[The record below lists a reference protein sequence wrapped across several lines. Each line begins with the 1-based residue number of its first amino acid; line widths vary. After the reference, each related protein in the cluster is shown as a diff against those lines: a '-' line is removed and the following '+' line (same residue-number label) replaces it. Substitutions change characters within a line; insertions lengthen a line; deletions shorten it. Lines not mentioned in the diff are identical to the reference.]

1 MSFIAAQTVE
11 INKYRMQKSY
21 FHISLLTFF
30 LLLNIHSSA
39 QEIISELKFNDALI
53 FEKHHSQLRFI
64 DTLQLPFNDDFS
76 YSQLD
81 PKHKY
86 PDQNLWMDKDCF
98 VNTTYPILPPSIGVA
113 TFDGLNEKGEPYDP
127 SASTQIDLSSS
138 YPADSLTSLP
148 IDMHSISVAD
158 SVYLSFFYEKMGIGD
173 YPNVGDKL
181 LLELKKND
189 GTWNEVWEM
198 DGDASLPTVIKFR
211 QIMIPIIDAAY
222 FFNGFQFR
230 FRNNATT
237 SGNNDHWHIDYVR
250 LDSSRSY
257 SDTLIRDVAAVYTP
271 GTILNK
277 YQFMPW
283 TQFRNNQSTELAA
296 TFPFVVHN
304 MSSIAFNANNK
315 YSASEY
321 FSPYSQNIMFSN
333 GVGNSFNF
341 SSGSFLTQNN
351 LTGNDTASISG
362 DSALLLI
369 KCLIKS
375 DSTDKNL
382 RNDTAYRV
390 QPFYN
395 FYAHDDGS
403 AEKAYALYGAGS
415 KLAYNFY
422 SNIPDTLRAVQ
433 IHFALITTDFS
444 NKFLSIMLWK
454 SVLPTEQLQYEQD
467 FLQPT
472 YIDSINGFAT
482 YILDT
487 PQAIVDTFLVGWL
500 QTYPEYLNVGLDKNT
515 DSHQYVFYQTSVNP
529 TFVQST
535 AIGSIMIRPLVG
547 TKLPYTSAQN
557 ILINTISVNCFP
569 NPVDDVLHVNV
580 KGINHAELFITD
592 LTGRTIQISEG
603 TDENIFVG
611 NLSPGM
617 YLLTVKD
624 KLSKQS
630 FTTRFIKL

>member
-1 MSFIAAQTVE
+1 ML
-11 INKYRMQKSY
+11 N
-21 FHISLLTFF
+21 FHT
-30 LLLNIHSSA
+30 SA
-39 QEIISELKFNDALI
+39 QEIISELKYNDALI
-53 FEKHHSQLRFI
+53 FEKHHSQLRSI
-64 DTLQLPFNDDFS
+64 DTVQLPFIDDFS
-76 YSQLD
+76 YSQLN
-81 PKHKY
+81 PNHKY
-86 PDQNLWMDKDCF
+86 PDQNLWMDIDCF

-127 SASTQIDLSSS
+127 SASTQVDLTSS

-148 IDMHSISVAD
+148 INMNSISVAD

-198 DGDASLPTVIKFR
+198 DGDGSIPTVIKFR

-230 FRNNATT
+230 FRNYATT

-321 FSPYSQNIMFSN
+321 FSPFSQNIMFSN

-351 LTGNDTASISG
+351 STGNDTASISG

-369 KCLIKS
+369 KCLITS

-403 AEKAYALYGAGS
+403 AEKAYALYGGGS
-415 KLAYNFY
+415 KLAYKFY
-422 SNIPDTLRAVQ
+422 VNVPDTLRAIQ
-433 IHFALITTDFS
+433 IHFAHITTDVS
-444 NKFLSIMLWK
+444 DKFLSIMLWK
-454 SVLPTEQLQYEQD
+454 SVLPIEQLQYEQD

-487 PQAIVDTFLVGWL
+487 PQAISDTFLVGWL
-500 QTYPEYLNVGLDKNT
+500 QTYPDYLNVGLDKNT

-535 AIGSIMIRPLVG
+535 AIGSIMIRPVVG
-547 TKLPYTSAQN
+547 AKLTYTSVQN
-557 ILINTISVNCFP
+557 ISVETISVNCFP
-569 NPVDDVLHVNV
+569 NPVDDILHLNV